1 MRRFLSL
8 ALIFTIGAI
17 FAINFFVYKHPGAQA
32 DAPSTSVQIQNVL
45 PVITVAAAEAT
56 ASYST
61 VPTAIGASITFQAT
75 ATDANTDQWKLLVC
89 KTAGTTGVAC
99 DGGAGDMWCNTATAV
114 NSGTQATCSY
124 TAATGD
130 AWSNAWFAYAC
141 DATGCSTVDQ
151 GTGNS
156 GSPFFTN
163 HVPSFT
169 VAADDSSKNPGQ
181 TVTWTT
187 TASDSDTSSTVTL
200 VVCKTAGLTGVAC
213 DGGGSDTWCT
223 STAVASNPTCGYS
236 IPSVYP
242 DANYSA
248 YVYVYDNFN
257 TVASGGSQGTDT
269 TLVVGNVAPSITAA
283 SIQLLDTDESGNLT
297 LTTPEADTTGFKVKF
312 TVVDNNSC
320 QNSVAGN
327 EISSAFINVFRSGVT
342 SAGCDAVGE
351 ADLDDCYP
359 DASATWNPTCT
370 QDGGTCSGTTD
381 SDAAWTCTF
390 PLGYNVDPTV
400 TGATYAAENWLA
412 SVQATDDDSAN
423 TGLVVDADGNEVDM
437 FMAYQVTTASITY
450 GNLNPGGDSTEASTV
465 TKARGNVG
473 VDQQL
478 SGTNMTS
485 GGDSI
490 AVGQQKYNLTAAQ
503 GWASGTALSTTPTE
517 VEINVAKPKVGA
529 LTPTK
534 STYWVLRIPST
545 QKSGTYSGTNTIT
558 GVTGESAG
566 W

>member
-1 MRRFLSL
+1 MKKVLST
-8 ALIFTIGAI
+8 ALVLTIGTI
-17 FAINFFVYKHPGAQA
+17 FAVNFFVYKHPGAEA

-56 ASYST
+56 ASYAT
-61 VPTAIGASITFQAT
+61 VPSAIGASVTFQAT

-99 DGGAGDMWCNTATAV
+99 DGGGSDMWCNTATAV
-114 NSGTQATCSY
+114 NSGSQATCSY

-151 GTGNS
+151 GAGNS

-163 HVPSFT
+163 HLPAIT
-169 VAADDSSKNPGQ
+169 VSADDSAKNPGQ
-181 TVTWTT
+181 TVTWTST
-187 TASDSDTSSTVTL
+187 SSDPDTSSTVQL
-200 VVCKTAGLTGVAC
+200 FVCKTASFNGTVCA
-213 DGGGSDTWCT
+213 GGQWC
-223 STAVASNPTCGYS
+223 SSSAVASNASCQYA

-242 DANYSA
+242 DANYSS
-248 YVYVYDNFN
+248 YTYIVDNFG
-257 TVASGGSQGTDT
+257 VQGSGGQHGVDT
-269 TLVVGNVAPSITAA
+269 TLTVSNVAPSIAAA
-283 SIQLLDTDESGNLT
+283 SIQLLDSDESGNIT
-297 LTTPEADTTGFKVKF
+297 LTTPEANTTGFKVKF

-327 EISSAFINVFRSGVT
+327 EISSSFINVFRSGVT

-370 QDGGTCSGTTD
+370 QDGSTCSGTTD

-400 TGATYAAENWLA
+400 AGATYAAENWLA

-437 FMAYQVTTASITY
+437 FMAYQVTTASISY
-450 GNLNPGGDSTEASTV
+450 GNLNPGGDSSEASTV

-503 GWASGTALSTTPTE
+503 GWTAGTALSTTPTE

-534 STYWVLRIPST
+534 SAYWVLRIPAA